1 MRLWQLIL
9 LQSRHD
15 FCHKAAWILV
25 SLLCFSYSVARADI
39 WTFVDEKGVTHIA
52 SEQLDSRYEVFFRSA
67 QPVSDPAPPAAE
79 AEEISSLSPPVAD
92 PRITAF
98 IQGLPGFR
106 QVRHHLSEAS
116 ALHNIDVELLHALIA
131 TESGFDPKAVSPK
144 GAIGLMQVM
153 PDTAVR
159 FGVNADARTPI
170 QSRLTEP
177 QTNIQAGTRYLR
189 YLMNLF
195 AGKLELVLA
204 AYNAGEGA
212 VQRAGNQIPNFRETQ
227 NYVRTVMQL
236 YALLKPPPPLRP
248 LARVSLDAPRPEPA
262 PPPRLGIPGGA
273 MNRGNMVSNAT
284 QTPQLPPVF
293 VIPRL
298 QAHD

>member
-1 MRLWQLIL
+1 MKAWFLKTLV
-9 LQSRHD
+9 SRHVL
-15 FCHKAAWILV
+15 CRKALRILV
-25 SLLCFSYSVARADI
+25 VLLCFSYCSAQADI
-39 WTFVDEKGVTHIA
+39 WTYIDDRGVAHFA
-52 SEQLDSRYEVFFRSA
+52 SEQLDTRYELFFRSA
-67 QPVSDPAPPAAE
+67 QRVPEAVQPDPLAE
-79 AEEISSLSPPVAD
+79 SPPPLAPSPPDSRVVAL
-92 PRITAF
+92 

-106 QVRHHLSEAS
+106 LVRHHVSEAS

-159 FGVNADARTPI
+159 FGVSADARVSI
-170 QSRLTEP
+170 QNRLTEP
-177 QTNIQAGTRYLR
+177 QTNIHAGTRYLR

-227 NYVRTVMQL
+227 NYVRTVMEL

-248 LARVSLDAPRPEPA
+248 LPRVSLDAPRVQPVQPA
-262 PPPRLGIPGGA
+262 RLGIPGGA
-273 MNRGNMVSNAT
+273 MNRGNMVSNAI
-284 QTPQLPPVF
+284 QPPQLPSLSVT
-293 VIPRL
+293 PRP
-298 QAHD
+298 QAND

>member
-1 MRLWQLIL
+1 M
-9 LQSRHD
+9 
-15 FCHKAAWILV
+15 V
-25 SLLCFSYSVARADI
+25 PLCFSYCKAQADI
-39 WTFVDEKGVTHIA
+39 WTFVDDKGVTHFA
-52 SEQLDSRYEVFFRSA
+52 SEPLDPRYQLFFKSA
-67 QPVSDPAPPAAE
+67 QPQPGPVLAAPE
-79 AEEISSLSPPVAD
+79 AQESALPPVSAPD
-92 PRITAF
+92 PKVTAF

-106 QVRHHLSEAS
+106 LVRHHVSEAS
-116 ALHNIDVELLHALIA
+116 VLHNIDVELLHALIA
-131 TESGFDPKAVSPK
+131 TESGFDPRAVSPK

-153 PDTAVR
+153 PDTAAR
-159 FGVNADARTPI
+159 FGVNPDARTTI
-170 QSRLTEP
+170 QTRLTEP

-248 LARVSLDAPRPEPA
+248 LPRVSLDAPRTEPA
-262 PPPRLGIPGGA
+262 PPPRLGMPGGA
-273 MNRGNMVSNAT
+273 MNRGNMVSNVL
-284 QTPQLPPVF
+284 QPPQLPALPAN
-293 VIPRL
+293 PRL
-298 QAHD
+298 PAHD